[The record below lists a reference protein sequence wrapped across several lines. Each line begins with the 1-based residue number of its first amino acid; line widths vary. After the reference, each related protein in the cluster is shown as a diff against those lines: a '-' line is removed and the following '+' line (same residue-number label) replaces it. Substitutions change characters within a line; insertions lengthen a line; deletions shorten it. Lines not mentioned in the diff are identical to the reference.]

1 MNYIQVNITACIE
14 VPKEHLE
21 FYEASSIEEA
31 VKNQQQWYK
40 DGSIGLVEL
49 IEDCVTEVTFT
60 AIKDAP

>member
-1 MNYIQVNITACIE
+1 MDYIQVNITARIA

-40 DGSIGLVEL
+40 DGSIGIVEL

-60 AIKDAP
+60 AIKDAL